1 MTHTEKYELPIIEGT
16 DVIDYE
22 PFNEG
27 MGKIEEVLEN
37 NENLVQEAVD
47 DVAEMG
53 DTLDQKMQE
62 VNQALEQTETDVN
75 SALEQTTESINESVN
90 TKLGKISE
98 FVLAKRY
105 SVPDETYYFGSQSG
119 NLRVPISSVSP
130 IINRGATLTDNRF
143 TIPAGT
149 QSGIPVSKIDLDI
162 TVEPTGGGGEFNG
175 NCNTT
180 LELWR
185 YRQNQDN
192 ELIASEVVNT
202 SVKTSI
208 HLSGLATMSGG
219 EYLYFIL
226 SSGYTHKLVDTMNL
240 TVENIGMN
248 N

>member
-16 DVIDYE
+16 DIIDYE
-22 PFNEG
+22 PFNEA
-27 MGKIEEVLEN
+27 MEKIEDVLETS
-37 NENLVQEAVD
+37 ENAVQEAVD

-53 DTLDQKMQE
+53 DTLNQKVQE
-62 VNQALEQTETDVN
+62 VNQALEQTETNVN
-75 SALEQTTESINESVN
+75 ASLEQTTENINESVN
-90 TKLGKISE
+90 NKLGKISE

-143 TIPAGT
+143 TIPIGS

-175 NCNTT
+175 MCNTT

-185 YRQNQDN
+185 HRQNDN

-202 SVKTSI
+202 SVKTSL
-208 HLSGLATMSGG
+208 HLSALATMSGG